1 MLRVLAQNVRR
12 EQGEPRTLSF
22 WGNQQEPLQMLGLS
36 KFSRFLPRLSRAKR
50 NEKMR
55 FILDKITV
63 PTERARISREGL
75 LNVLHGSLKA
85 CTSTIINGRAG
96 TGKTLLAADFARR
109 CGRRVAWYKVDAS
122 DSDLCIFFHYLTE
135 SVRRQRP
142 DFGHEALARL
152 VEETEAIED
161 TPLLAEAFVYELLE
175 SGDSPL
181 VIVVDDL
188 HLVYDAPWVVPFFRR
203 LLPLLPAEAHM
214 LITGRS
220 LPPAPLWRMRSKQ
233 TLCVIEESNLAFTT
247 EEARKLFESY
257 GLADGLGDT
266 LAVAAMEQTH
276 GRAAVLDA
284 IAQLASASGQMPVE
298 SFVAARKRLRERRV
312 RHVHGFS
319 Y

>member
-1 MLRVLAQNVRR
+1 
-12 EQGEPRTLSF
+12 
-22 WGNQQEPLQMLGLS
+22 
-36 KFSRFLPRLSRAKR
+36 
-50 NEKMR
+50 MR

-63 PTERARISREGL
+63 PTEQPRVPREGL
-75 LNVLHGSLKA
+75 LNLLHSSLKS

-109 CGRRVAWYKVDAS
+109 SGRRVAWYKVDAS
-122 DSDLCIFFHYLTE
+122 DNDLSIFFHYLIE
-135 SVRRQRP
+135 SVSRQRHN
-142 DFGHEALARL
+142 FGHETLARL
-152 VEETEAIED
+152 VEETGTIED

-181 VIVVDDL
+181 LIAIDDL

-233 TLCVIEESNLAFTT
+233 TLCVIEEPNLAFTV
-247 EEARKLFESY
+247 EETKRLFRSY
-257 GLADGLGDT
+257 GLVDA
-266 LAVAAMEQTH
+266 LASAALEQTH

-284 IAQLASASGQMPVE
+284 VAQLVSASGQAPVE
-298 SFVAARKRLRERRV
+298 SLVATRRKHERRV
-312 RHVHGFS
+312 QQFHGYS